1 MRKIKVVIDRSKWRT
16 GANSLNKTGEGST
29 YLLNEEGFMCC
40 LGFCMN
46 ASKVA
51 KKDLLRATRPS
62 FILNLTKDGEAISRM
77 LRSNGVRSLV
87 KGYNKTFDSSYLAVR
102 AISIND
108 NSSTPKEKE
117 QRLLEL
123 FKDSVFDIEFTGEY
137 AYGF

>member
-16 GANSLNKTGEGST
+16 GTESLNKTGEGPT
-29 YLLNEEGFMCC
+29 LLLNEEGFMCC

-51 KKDLLRATRPS
+51 KKDLLGITVPALV
-62 FILNLTKDGEAISRM
+62 LNAKDSEALSRI
-77 LRSNGVRSLV
+77 LRSNGVRSLT
-87 KGYNKTFDSSYLAVR
+87 KKYSKSFDSSNLA
-102 AISIND
+102 ADAMIIND
-108 NSSTPKEKE
+108 SSLPPKEKE

-137 AYGF
+137 A